1 MVSGDPVPSIPEAE
15 ATGEIA
21 ILYADI
27 RETLGVPLVNLIW
40 RNLATIPGALDWAW
54 TTLKPLYK
62 DGSIQ
67 AEARALRTGLSMP
80 DVLALTPAALSDAG
94 LSGAD
99 LTMIETILDSYER
112 SNPLNLVAIGALLVL
127 LQGKSNDAPRMTPA
141 EQVAEPPVSGELP
154 PLLSLDEVAP
164 ETAALALAVNALGA
178 RGRTHIMVSMPRHL
192 AHWPGYLRL
201 YRSILAPLDDDGR
214 LAVSIDAVIADGRSR
229 GAMLAS
235 RLGPVSELQVGARA
249 ATVTTLEDFYENA
262 IARMIPVVGLLK
274 KAMSLSGPAN

>member
-1 MVSGDPVPSIPEAE
+1 MASGDPVPSIPEAA

-21 ILYADI
+21 ALYADI

-54 TTLKPLYK
+54 NTLKPLYE

-67 AEARALRTGLSMP
+67 AEARALRIGLSLP
-80 DVLALTPAALSDAG
+80 DVAPLPPVTLADAG

-99 LTMIETILDSYER
+99 LTMIGTILDSYER

-127 LQGKSNDAPRMTPA
+127 LQGKSDMAAAVAPA
-141 EQVAEPPVSGELP
+141 EHVAESPVSGNLP
-154 PLLSLDEVAP
+154 SLLSLDEMAP
-164 ETAALALAVNALGA
+164 ETADLARAVNALGA

-192 AHWPGYLRL
+192 AHWPAYLGL
-201 YRSILAPLDDDGR
+201 YRSVLSPLDEDGR
-214 LAVSIDAVIADGRSR
+214 LAAGIDAVIADGRSR
-229 GAMLAS
+229 GAVLAS
-235 RLGPVSELQVGARA
+235 RLGAVSELHGASRA
-249 ATVTTLEDFYENA
+249 ATVATLEDFYENA

-274 KAMSLSGPAN
+274 KAMASS